1 MASAHPHSLKISAPS
16 GSSASTAKP
25 RAQSM
30 ILIVDDY
37 PKRGEAFRK
46 ALRDDGYN
54 EPLLAQ
60 SGDEALDVL
69 GAHAQQFD
77 LVIAWM
83 PLADDGRLDF
93 LQILRQLGS
102 PVRVACATPLPLGQY
117 PKPGRL
123 AGATAILHQPD
134 PAGLAVQADI
144 LIQNGATVGHIV
156 ASQRVPRLIPDAWA
170 QAIYGTL
177 PGSRF
182 SASLI

>member
-1 MASAHPHSLKISAPS
+1 MV
-16 GSSASTAKP
+16 
-25 RAQSM
+25 
-30 ILIVDDY
+30 LIIDDF

-60 SGDEALDVL
+60 SGDEALDIL

-77 LVIAWM
+77 LVIAWV
-83 PLADDGRLDF
+83 PLADDGRIDF

-102 PVRVACATPLPLGQY
+102 PVRIACATPLPHGQY
-117 PKPGRL
+117 RKPGRL

-134 PAGLAVQADI
+134 PAGMAVQADI
-144 LIQNGATVGHIV
+144 LIQNGASVGQII
-156 ASQRVPRLIPDAWA
+156 ATRRVPRLLPDAWA

-177 PGSRF
+177 PGSQF
-182 SASLI
+182 SASLV